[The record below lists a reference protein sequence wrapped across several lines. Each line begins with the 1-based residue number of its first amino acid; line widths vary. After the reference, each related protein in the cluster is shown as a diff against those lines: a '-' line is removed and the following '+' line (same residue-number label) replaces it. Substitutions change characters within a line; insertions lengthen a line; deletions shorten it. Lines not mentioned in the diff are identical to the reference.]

1 MIVLVIIGVFIAGF
15 ITYWI
20 LHEVI
25 QSAVDNSTMARNI
38 QEIRDHLVGNKAAE
52 QAASDEDHENCPGCN
67 HLVRKTEKVCGN
79 CGLALRDWD

>member
-1 MIVLVIIGVFIAGF
+1 MIVVIIIGVLLGGL

-20 LHEVI
+20 LHEVV
-25 QSAVDNSTMARNI
+25 QSAIDNSTMARNI

-52 QAASDEDHENCPGCN
+52 PHTGDENHENCPGCN
-67 HLVRKTEKVCGN
+67 HPIHKADRVCSS